1 MNKDGGFIKVYR
13 SMLQWEWHDDPIT
26 VATWMYCLMRAN
38 YETQRWHG
46 QIVEPGQFITSL
58 KHMAK
63 DIGISVR
70 QLRTALNHLKSTH
83 EVTSQA
89 TNNATLITVVK
100 WALYQSAGE
109 KATRLATHEA
119 TNDRQ
124 TTDKRPTTIEERKE
138 REEREE
144 LRESIE
150 RRSNM
155 PVIPDE
161 ATYNVDGETY
171 HYVNG
176 VLQYT
181 PEETRQLLK
190 TAHEQFAPIKK
201 RLMEEAKHHDQ
212 M

>member
-89 TNNATLITVVK
+89 TNNSTLITVVK

-119 TNDRQ
+119 TNDRSEFYVRG
-124 TTDKRPTTIEERKE
+124 TGWC
-138 REEREE
+138 
-144 LRESIE
+144 ESTKVE
-150 RRSNM
+150 AWKKM
-155 PVIPDE
+155 PEPYR
-161 ATYNVDGETY
+161 THGGE
-171 HYVNG
+171 HG
-176 VLQYT
+176 
-181 PEETRQLLK
+181 RQGK
-190 TAHEQFAPIKK
+190 
-201 RLMEEAKHHDQ
+201 
-212 M
+212 